1 MKTTSIVAILI
12 AAWFCSI
19 CVDRASADTF
29 GSGANTFDIFFNAI
43 GNPGNVADTTGG
55 PNPAGSV
62 PQAYRMGKFE
72 VSRGMINKANA
83 AGGLSLQ
90 MADMSAAGGN
100 GPDQPATG
108 ISWFDAAKFVNFL
121 NTSTGNMPAYKFDA
135 LGLQQLWQP
144 SDPGYNPNNL
154 FRNSRAKYFLPSMNE
169 WYKAAYYNPTT
180 GSYVDYA
187 TGSNAPPTAVAS
199 GTAAGTAVWN
209 QPFASGPASIMVA
222 GGLSPYGTM
231 AQSGNVYEWDETEGD
246 LVNDVTTNGRGIR
259 GGNWD
264 DVFPSGMSSSNR
276 SISFGPSSGTLV
288 FVGFRVASVIPE
300 PSTLSLVALACAIL
314 LVRKRVGVI

>member
-1 MKTTSIVAILI
+1 MKTTRTAAILL
-12 AAWFCSI
+12 AASI
-19 CVDRASADTF
+19 CGMSAHHAAADTF

-43 GNPGNVADTTGG
+43 GNPGNIADTTGG

-62 PQAYRMGKFE
+62 PNAYRIGKFE
-72 VSRGMINKANA
+72 VSRSMIEKANA
-83 AGGLSLQ
+83 AGGLFLQ

-100 GPDQPATG
+100 GPDKPATG
-108 ISWFDAAKFVNFL
+108 ISWFDAAKFVNYL

-154 FRNSRAKYFLPSMNE
+154 FRNSRAKYFLPSMDE
-169 WYKAAYYNPTT
+169 WYKAAYYNPAT
-180 GSYVDYA
+180 GSYFDYA

-209 QPFASGPASIMVA
+209 QPFASGPANIMVA
-222 GGLSPYGTM
+222 GGLSSYGTM
-231 AQSGNVYEWDETEGD
+231 AQSGNVYEWDETEAD
-246 LVNDVTTNGRGIR
+246 LVNDVTTNARGVR

-276 SISFGPSSGTLV
+276 SFSFGPSSGSLV

-300 PSTLSLVALACAIL
+300 PGTPMLAALACAAL
-314 LVRKRVGVI
+314 LMYKRMRVV